1 MLCSKILVPYDGSAL
16 AKKALEKAVKLA
28 QTDPAI
34 EIVVAHVVTIPALP
48 DPAVT
53 VIQTLEEHIFKEGEA
68 VLAEAK
74 EALAGLPNRTEAIL
88 LEGHPAPVILKL
100 ANESGSDLIIMGN
113 RGLSGLRE
121 FLGSVSHSVVHHSP
135 IPVLL
140 VK

>member
-74 EALAGLPNRTEAIL
+74 EALAGLPNRTEANL